1 MSDQKEIQKQILDAK
16 ENRWIKQ
23 QNYLKEH
30 GSTIMSFKL
39 NIPHWPK
46 YSEKITSAFDIS
58 LRNFLKLLTEKK
70 ILFNVLSQEETA
82 LGPEAF
88 IHCNEVSNKIKEI
101 TVNFEEEYTIG
112 RLLDLDVLGQDGKPL
127 ERTTKRLCLICSDIS
142 INCMRTG
149 KHTSKKVREV
159 FDKIII
165 SSLEI

>member
-1 MSDQKEIQKQILDAK
+1 MSNQKEIQKQILDAK

-46 YSEKITSAFDIS
+46 CSEMITSAFDIS
-58 LRNFLKLLTEKK
+58 LRNFSELLTEKN
-70 ILFNVLSQEETA
+70 ILFNFLSREETA

-88 IHCNEVSNKIKEI
+88 IHCKEVSNKIKEI

-149 KHTSKKVREV
+149 KHTSKEVREV
-159 FDKIII
+159 FDKMII